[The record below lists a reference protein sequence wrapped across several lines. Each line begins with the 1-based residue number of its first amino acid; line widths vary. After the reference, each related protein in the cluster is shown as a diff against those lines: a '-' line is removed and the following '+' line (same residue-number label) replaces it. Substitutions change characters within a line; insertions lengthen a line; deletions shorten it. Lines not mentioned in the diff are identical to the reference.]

1 MSRIGKLPVKIVE
14 GVEVKI
20 DGNKISVKGPKGE
33 LHLEVKPEI
42 KLEIKDNNIILTRT
56 NDLSQ
61 TRAYHGL
68 FRSLLSGMV
77 LGVTKGFIKELE
89 MSGVGY
95 KAKIQAKDSLILN
108 IGYSSPVTYKIP
120 EGIEVKV
127 EEETKITISGIDKQI
142 VGQVAA
148 TIRKLKP
155 CEPYKGK
162 GIKNVGEVIRRK
174 VGKAAKAAGAS

>member
-14 GVEVKI
+14 GVEVRI

-56 NDLSQ
+56 NDLGQ

-77 LGVTKGFIKELE
+77 LGVTKGFIRELE

-95 KAKIQAKDSLILN
+95 KAKLQAKDSLILN
-108 IGYSSPVTYKIP
+108 IGYSAPVTYKIP

-127 EEETKITISGIDKQI
+127 EEETKITISGIDKQL

-162 GIKNVGEVIRRK
+162 GIKYVGEVIRRK
-174 VGKAAKAAGAS
+174 VGKAAKAAGAA